1 MSTVFQFLPGRNRQ
15 KIKDF
20 GSDSE
25 AVLVASVPQNF
36 AKIWRIPSWRG
47 VEMEC
52 WSKRVMRQSK
62 QSAAAQYSL
71 LDRHQIGCSQTARRP
86 ENFANNDRVAQTRF

>member
-36 AKIWRIPSWRG
+36 AKIWRIPSWLGYRNG
-47 VEMEC
+47 VLE
-52 WSKRVMRQSK
+52 
-62 QSAAAQYSL
+62 
-71 LDRHQIGCSQTARRP
+71 
-86 ENFANNDRVAQTRF
+86 